1 MQKSISSILIAG
13 KKMKHFFVLFIL
25 ITFFITQ
32 SQAQVYDSLLNIY
45 EEDFP
50 REKIHIHFDRT
61 MYNTGETIFYKLYV
75 MSGLELPSISKNVYV
90 SWYDNNGNYIK
101 QTVAPLFQS
110 SAKGSFEVPTNY
122 KGNFLRAKA
131 YTRWMLNDDSVFLY
145 EKYISIN
152 NGVASKTKNST
163 TPKTRVD
170 VFPEGGTFVQGLIN
184 KIAFKATNNFGTP
197 VFIKGFLVNDKNK
210 VLDTLKVLHDGMGF
224 FKLRPLEA
232 EKYQLN
238 WTDENGIKGT
248 SPITAASKE
257 GSILKIS
264 MDNENAYVQVERT
277 LGVPSNYKYMHLLV
291 HQNQHLIYTV
301 DFKGEE
307 RQVQKVALPIEELLT
322 GVVQFTL
329 FTKDW
334 LPIAERIVMVN
345 NRLHE
350 FNTNLNVGIANSN
363 KRGKN
368 VIEIIIKDTASTN
381 MSISITDASVVMP
394 EQQTIYSDFLLS
406 NDIKGKVYNPAYYF
420 TSDADTVTG
429 HLDLV
434 MLTNGWRR
442 FDWAKMKAGIVPTL
456 HYPRE
461 TELMKLTGKLYAGD
475 LTKSAENLLLNLII
489 LGKDSTKK
497 MLFVPVAKDGSF
509 EDKSVFFY
517 DTSRVYYSIN
527 GKSASENQTVVQF
540 ENGFIKPIL
549 SKIQIDPIGFQAYT
563 TDSTARAKLNL
574 FFVEQE
580 KQRKLL
586 ASITLSEVVVKS
598 RVKTPVQLL
607 EEKYVTGL
615 FSGRDGTSFDLS
627 SDGLA
632 LGAMDILSFLQSRV
646 AGLNISVV
654 GPQASATWRGSNT
667 DFFVNEML
675 TPIQQVQNMNI
686 ADIAFVKALRPPFFG
701 SSGGSGGSGGAIAI
715 YTKRGS
721 ANKGGNINSKGMENM
736 VLGGYSVFKEF
747 FSPEYDKPTASFE
760 ADNRTTL
767 YWNPYV
773 LTNKRSPRVRLEFY
787 NNDISKKL
795 QIVLEGVNANGR
807 LTRVVKYIE

>member
-1 MQKSISSILIAG
+1 MRTHKSQSVQLSKLLTIL
-13 KKMKHFFVLFIL
+13 FFFTI
-25 ITFFITQ
+25 IFSFK
-32 SQAQVYDSLLNIY
+32 SKAQVFDSLFNIY

-50 REKIHIHFDRT
+50 HEKIHIHFDRT

-75 MSGLELPSISKNVYV
+75 MSGLEWPSTSRNVYV

-101 QTVAPLFQS
+101 QTAAPLYQS
-110 SAKGSFEVPTNY
+110 SAKGSFDVPANY
-122 KGNFLRAKA
+122 KGNFLKAKA

-145 EKYISIN
+145 EKDIPIN
-152 NGVASKTKNST
+152 NGVASKAKNSIV
-163 TPKTRVD
+163 PKTRVD

-184 KIAFKATNNFGTP
+184 KITFKATNNFGTP

-210 VLDTLKVLHDGMGF
+210 VLDTLKVLHDGMGT
-224 FKLRPLEA
+224 FKLRPIEG

-248 SPITAASKE
+248 SPIAAASKE
-257 GSILKIS
+257 GAILKIS
-264 MDNENAYVQVERT
+264 MDNEKAYAQVERT
-277 LGVPSNYKYMHLLV
+277 LGVPLNFKHMRLLV
-291 HQNQHLIYTV
+291 HQNQHLLYTV
-301 DFKGEE
+301 EFKGEE

-350 FNTNLNVGIANSN
+350 FNANLNVGIANIN

-368 VIEIIIKDTASTN
+368 VLEIIIKDTAATN

-406 NDIKGKVYNPAYYF
+406 GDIKGKVYNPAYYF
-420 TSDADTVTG
+420 TSDADSVTA

-442 FDWAKMKAGIVPTL
+442 FDWAKMKAGILPTL
-456 HYPRE
+456 NYARE
-461 TELMKLTGKLYAGD
+461 TELMKLTGKLYGTA
-475 LTKSAENLLLNLII
+475 LAKSSENLLLNLII

-497 MLFVPVAKDGSF
+497 MLFLPVAKDGSF
-509 EDKSVFFY
+509 QDTSVFFY

-527 GKSASENQTVVQF
+527 GKSKLENQTVVQF
-540 ENGFIKPIL
+540 ENGLIKPTL
-549 SKIQIDPIGFQAYT
+549 SKIQIDPLGFQAYT
-563 TDSTARAKLNL
+563 TDSLARAKLNL
-574 FFVEQE
+574 FFAEQE

-586 ASITLSEVVVKS
+586 ASMTLAEVVVKA
-598 RVKTPVQLL
+598 RVKTPIQLL
-607 EEKYVTGL
+607 EEKYAKGL
-615 FSGRDGTSFDLS
+615 FSGRDGISFDLL
-627 SDGLA
+627 SDGMA
-632 LGAMDILSFLQSRV
+632 LGAMDVLSFLQSRV
-646 AGLNISVV
+646 PGLSISVA
-654 GPQASATWRGSNT
+654 GAQASATWRGSQT
-667 DFFVNEML
+667 DFFVNEFN
-675 TPIQQVQNMNI
+675 TPIQQVQNINI
-686 ADIAFVKALRPPFFG
+686 ADIAYIKALRPPFFG
-701 SSGGSGGSGGAIAI
+701 SSSGSGGSGGAIAI
-715 YTKRGS
+715 YTKQGS
-721 ANKGGNINSKGMENM
+721 SNKGGNINSKGMENV

-747 FSPEYDKPTASFE
+747 FHPEYDKPTASFE

-795 QIVLEGVNANGR
+795 QIVLEGMNANGR

>member
-1 MQKSISSILIAG
+1 MHMSVSSIFKAG
-13 KKMKHFFVLFIL
+13 NKTKHFFVLFIL
-25 ITFFITQ
+25 MTFFIIK
-32 SQAQVYDSLLNIY
+32 SQAQVYDSLLSIY

-75 MSGLELPSISKNVYV
+75 MSGLESPSISKNVYV
-90 SWYDNNGNYIK
+90 SWYDNNGNFIK

-110 SAKGSFEVPTNY
+110 SAKGSFEVPANY

-131 YTRWMLNDDSVFLY
+131 YTRWMLNEDSVFLY

-152 NGVASKTKNST
+152 NGVDSKINNNT

-170 VFPEGGTFVQGLIN
+170 VFPEGGTFVEGLIN
-184 KIAFKATNNFGTP
+184 KMAFKATNNFGTP
-197 VFIKGFLVNDKNK
+197 VFIKGFLVNNKNK
-210 VLDTLKVLHDGMGF
+210 VLDTLKVLHDGMGT
-224 FKLRPLEA
+224 FKLRPLDG

-238 WTDENGIKGT
+238 WTDENGMKGT
-248 SPITAASKE
+248 SPIAAASKE

-277 LGVPSNYKYMHLLV
+277 LGVPSNFKYMHLLV

-307 RQVQKVALPIEELLT
+307 RQLQKVALPIEELLT

-350 FNTNLNVGIANSN
+350 FNANLNVGIANIN

-368 VIEIIIKDTASTN
+368 VLEIIVKDTSDAN

-420 TSDADTVTG
+420 TSDADSVTAN
-429 HLDLV
+429 LDLV

-442 FDWAKMKAGIVPTL
+442 FDWAKMKTGVLPTSN
-456 HYPRE
+456 YSRE
-461 TELMKLTGKLYAGD
+461 NELMKLTGKFYGGALI
-475 LTKSAENLLLNLII
+475 KPSENLLLNVII
-489 LGKDSTKK
+489 QGKDSSKK
-497 MLFVPVAKDGSF
+497 MLFVPVAKDGTF

-517 DTSRVYYSIN
+517 DTSRLYYSIN
-527 GKSASENQTVVQF
+527 GKSKLENQTVVQF
-540 ENGFIKPIL
+540 DNGLLKPTL
-549 SKIQIDPIGFQAYT
+549 SKIQIDPLGFQAYT
-563 TDSTARAKLNL
+563 TDSAARAKLNL
-574 FFVEQE
+574 FFLEQE

-632 LGAMDILSFLQSRV
+632 LGSMDILSFLQSRV

-654 GPQASATWRGSNT
+654 GPQASATWRGSKT
-667 DFFVNEML
+667 DFFVNELL
-675 TPIQQVQNMNI
+675 TPIEQVQSMNI
-686 ADIAFVKALRPPFFG
+686 IDIAFIKALRPPFFG

-715 YTKRGS
+715 YTKRGGT
-721 ANKGGNINSKGMENM
+721 NKGSNINSKGMENV

-747 FSPEYDKPTASFE
+747 FHPEYDKPTASFE
-760 ADNRTTL
+760 TDNRSTL

-795 QIVLEGVNANGR
+795 QIVLEGMNANGR

>member
-1 MQKSISSILIAG
+1 MRNHIFQLATLTKVFIILFLFTILFSFKSKA
-13 KKMKHFFVLFIL
+13 
-25 ITFFITQ
+25 
-32 SQAQVYDSLLNIY
+32 QAFDSLLNIY

-50 REKIHIHFDRT
+50 HEKIHIHFDKT

-75 MSGLELPSISKNVYV
+75 LSGVEWTSLSKNVYV

-110 SAKGSFEVPTNY
+110 SAKGSFEVPTDY

-163 TPKTRVD
+163 IPKTRVD
-170 VFPEGGTFVQGLIN
+170 VFPEGGTFVQGLMH
-184 KIAFKATNNFGTP
+184 KIAFKATNNFGGP

-210 VLDTLKVLHDGMGF
+210 VLDTLKVLHDGMGA
-224 FKLRPLEA
+224 FKLRPIEG

-238 WTDENGIKGT
+238 WTDENGVKGT
-248 SPITAASKE
+248 SPIAAASKE
-257 GSILKIS
+257 GAILKIS
-264 MDNENAYVQVERT
+264 MDNENAYAQVERS
-277 LGVPSNYKYMHLLV
+277 LAVPLNFKHTRLLV
-291 HQNQHLIYTV
+291 HQNQHLLYTV
-301 DFKGEE
+301 EFKGEE

-350 FNTNLNVGIANSN
+350 FNANLNVGIANTN

-368 VIEIIIKDTASTN
+368 VLEIIIKDTAATN

-406 NDIKGKVYNPAYYF
+406 SDIKGKVYNPAYYF
-420 TSDADTVTG
+420 TSDADSVTA

-442 FDWAKMKAGIVPTL
+442 FDWTKMKAGILPTL
-456 HYPRE
+456 PYPRE
-461 TELMKLTGKLYAGD
+461 TESMKLTGKFYGGALA
-475 LTKSAENLLLNLII
+475 KSTENLLLNVII
-489 LGKDSTKK
+489 QGKDSTNKV
-497 MLFVPVAKDGSF
+497 LFVPVAKDGSF

-527 GKSASENQTVVQF
+527 GKSKLENQTVVQF
-540 ENGFIKPIL
+540 DNGLIKPTL

-563 TDSTARAKLNL
+563 TDSAARAKLNL
-574 FFVEQE
+574 FFAEQE

-586 ASITLSEVVVKS
+586 ASMTLEEVVVKS

-607 EEKYVTGL
+607 EEKYAKGL
-615 FSGRDGTSFDLS
+615 FSGRDGVSFDLS
-627 SDGLA
+627 SDGMA
-632 LGAMDILSFLQSRV
+632 LGSIDALNFLQSRV
-646 AGLNISVV
+646 PGLNISVV
-654 GPQASATWRGSNT
+654 GSQPSATWRGSNT
-667 DFFVNEML
+667 DFYVNEVM
-675 TPIQQVQNMNI
+675 TPIEQVQNINI
-686 ADIAFVKALRPPFFG
+686 GDIAFIKALRPPFFG
-701 SSGGSGGSGGAIAI
+701 SAGGNGGSGGAIAI

-721 ANKGGNINSKGMENM
+721 SNKGGNVNSKGMENV

-747 FSPEYDKPTASFE
+747 FHPEYDKPTASFE

-795 QIVLEGVNANGR
+795 QIVLEGMNVNGR

>member
-110 SAKGSFEVPTNY
+110 SAKGSFEVPANY

-248 SPITAASKE
+248 SPIAAASKE

-350 FNTNLNVGIANSN
+350 FNTNLNVGIANIN

-461 TELMKLTGKLYAGD
+461 TELMKLTGKLYAGA
-475 LTKSAENLLLNLII
+475 LTKSAENILLNLII

-497 MLFVPVAKDGSF
+497 MLFVPVEKDGSF

-549 SKIQIDPIGFQAYT
+549 SKIQIDPLGFQAYT

>member
-1 MQKSISSILIAG
+1 MRTHTFQLAKLSKALTILFFFTIIFSFKS
-13 KKMKHFFVLFIL
+13 K
-25 ITFFITQ
+25 
-32 SQAQVYDSLLNIY
+32 AQVFDSLLNIY
-45 EEDFP
+45 EENFP
-50 REKIHIHFDRT
+50 HEKIHIHFDRT

-75 MSGLELPSISKNVYV
+75 MSGLEWPSTSRNVYV

-101 QTVAPLFQS
+101 QTAAPLYQS
-110 SAKGSFEVPTNY
+110 SAKGSFDVPANY
-122 KGNFLRAKA
+122 KGNFLKAKA

-145 EKYISIN
+145 EKDISIN
-152 NGVASKTKNST
+152 NGVASKAKNSVA
-163 TPKTRVD
+163 PKTRVD
-170 VFPEGGTFVQGLIN
+170 VFPEGGTFVQGLMH
-184 KIAFKATNNFGTP
+184 KIAFKATNNYGIP

-210 VLDTLKVLHDGMGF
+210 VLDTLKVLHDGMGT
-224 FKLRPLEA
+224 FKLRPTEG

-248 SPITAASKE
+248 SPIAAASKE
-257 GSILKIS
+257 GAILKIS
-264 MDNENAYVQVERT
+264 MDNVNAYAQVERS
-277 LGVPSNYKYMHLLV
+277 LGVPLNFKHMRLLV
-291 HQNQHLIYTV
+291 HQNQHLLYTV
-301 DFKGEE
+301 EFKGEE

-350 FNTNLNVGIANSN
+350 FNANLNVGIANIN

-368 VIEIIIKDTASTN
+368 VLEIIVKDTAATN

-406 NDIKGKVYNPAYYF
+406 GDIKGKVYNPAYYF
-420 TSDADTVTG
+420 TSDADSVTA

-442 FDWAKMKAGIVPTL
+442 FDWTKMKAGILPTL
-456 HYPRE
+456 NYARE
-461 TELMKLTGKLYAGD
+461 TELMKLKGKLYGAA
-475 LTKSAENLLLNLII
+475 LAKSTENLLLNLII
-489 LGKDSTKK
+489 QGKDSSNK

-509 EDKSVFFY
+509 EDTSVFFY
-517 DTSRVYYSIN
+517 DTSRVYYTIN
-527 GKSASENQTVVQF
+527 GKSKSENQTVVQF
-540 ENGFIKPIL
+540 DNGLIKPTL
-549 SKIQIDPIGFQAYT
+549 SKIQIDPLGFQAYT
-563 TDSTARAKLNL
+563 TDSLARAKLNL
-574 FFVEQE
+574 FFAEQE

-586 ASITLSEVVVKS
+586 ASMTLTEVVVKA
-598 RVKTPVQLL
+598 RIKTPIQLL
-607 EEKYVTGL
+607 EEKYAKGL
-615 FSGRDGTSFDLS
+615 FSGRDGISFDLS
-627 SDGLA
+627 SDGMA
-632 LGAMDILSFLQSRV
+632 LGAVDVLSFLQSRV
-646 AGLNISVV
+646 PGLSISVA
-654 GPQASATWRGSNT
+654 GAQASATWRGSQT
-667 DFFVNEML
+667 DFFVNEFN
-675 TPIQQVQNMNI
+675 TPIQQVQNINI
-686 ADIAFVKALRPPFFG
+686 ADIAYIKALRPPFFG
-701 SSGGSGGSGGAIAI
+701 SSSGSGGSGGAIAI
-715 YTKRGS
+715 YTKQGS
-721 ANKGGNINSKGMENM
+721 SNKGSNINSKGMENV

-747 FSPEYDKPTASFE
+747 FHPEYDKPTASFE

-795 QIVLEGVNANGR
+795 QIVLEGMNANGR

>member
-1 MQKSISSILIAG
+1 MRNHIFQLAKLNKVLTILFFFTIIFSFKS
-13 KKMKHFFVLFIL
+13 K
-25 ITFFITQ
+25 
-32 SQAQVYDSLLNIY
+32 AQVFDSLLNIY

-50 REKIHIHFDRT
+50 HEKIHIHFDRT
-61 MYNTGETIFYKLYV
+61 MYNTGETIYYKLYV
-75 MSGLELPSISKNVYV
+75 MTGLESPSISKNVYV

-110 SAKGSFEVPTNY
+110 SAKGSFEVPADY

-170 VFPEGGTFVQGLIN
+170 AFPEGGTLVQGLIN

-210 VLDTLKVLHDGMGF
+210 VLDTLKVVHDGMGA
-224 FKLRPLEA
+224 FKLRPLEG

-238 WTDENGIKGT
+238 WTDENGVKGT
-248 SPITAASKE
+248 SPIAAASKE
-257 GSILKIS
+257 GAILKIS
-264 MDNENAYVQVERT
+264 MDNENAYAQVERT
-277 LGVPSNYKYMHLLV
+277 LGVPLNFKHMRLLV
-291 HQNQHLIYTV
+291 HQNQHLLYTV
-301 DFKGEE
+301 EFKGEE

-350 FNTNLNVGIANSN
+350 FNANLNVGIANIN

-368 VIEIIIKDTASTN
+368 VLEIIIKDTAATN
-381 MSISITDASVVMP
+381 MSISITDASVVLP

-406 NDIKGKVYNPAYYF
+406 SDIKGKVYNPAYYF
-420 TSDADTVTG
+420 TSDADTVTA

-434 MLTNGWRR
+434 MLTSGWRR
-442 FDWAKMKAGIVPTL
+442 FDWAKMKAGIFPSFR
-456 HYPRE
+456 YPRE
-461 TELMKLTGKLYAGD
+461 TESMKLTGKFYGGA
-475 LTKSAENLLLNLII
+475 LTKSTEDLMLNVII
-489 LGKDSTKK
+489 QGRDSSKNV
-497 MLFVPVAKDGSF
+497 LFVPVAKDGSF

-527 GKSASENQTVVQF
+527 GKSKLENQTVVQF
-540 ENGFIKPIL
+540 DNGFIKPTL
-549 SKIQIDPIGFQAYT
+549 SKIQIDPLGFQAYT
-563 TDSTARAKLNL
+563 TDSAARAKLNL
-574 FFVEQE
+574 FFAEQE

-586 ASITLSEVVVKS
+586 ASMTLEEVVVKS

-607 EEKYVTGL
+607 EEKYAKGL
-615 FSGRDGTSFDLS
+615 FSGRDGISFDLS
-627 SDGLA
+627 SDGMA
-632 LGAMDILSFLQSRV
+632 LGSVDALNFLQSRV
-646 AGLNISVV
+646 PGLNISVV
-654 GPQASATWRGSNT
+654 GSQPSATWRGSNT
-667 DFFVNEML
+667 DFYVNEVI
-675 TPIQQVQNMNI
+675 TPIEQVQNINI
-686 ADIAFVKALRPPFFG
+686 GDIAFIKALRPPFFG
-701 SSGGSGGSGGAIAI
+701 SAGGNGGSGGAIAI

-721 ANKGGNINSKGMENM
+721 SNKGGNVNSKGMEN
-736 VLGGYSVFKEF
+736 VILGGYSVFKEF
-747 FSPEYDKPTASFE
+747 FSPEYDKPSASFE

-795 QIVLEGVNANGR
+795 QIVLEGMNANGR

>member
-1 MQKSISSILIAG
+1 MQKSISS
-13 KKMKHFFVLFIL
+13 VLFIL
-25 ITFFITQ
+25 SIFFITQ
-32 SQAQVYDSLLNIY
+32 SQAQAYDSLLSIY

-61 MYNTGETIFYKLYV
+61 MYNTGETIYYKLYV
-75 MSGLELPSISKNVYV
+75 MSGLEMPSISKNVYV

-110 SAKGSFEVPTNY
+110 SAKGSFDVPANY
-122 KGNFLRAKA
+122 KGNFLKAKA

-145 EKYISIN
+145 EKDISIN
-152 NGVASKTKNST
+152 NAVVSKPKNT
-163 TPKTRVD
+163 ITPKTRVD

-224 FKLRPLEA
+224 FKLRPLET

-248 SPITAASKE
+248 SPIAAASKE
-257 GSILKIS
+257 GTILKIS

-307 RQVQKVALPIEELLT
+307 RQLQKVALPIEELLT

-350 FNTNLNVGIANSN
+350 FNANLNVGIANIN

-368 VIEIIIKDTASTN
+368 VLEIIVKDTAATN

-420 TSDADTVTG
+420 TSDADTVTA

-442 FDWAKMKAGIVPTL
+442 FDWTKMKAGIFPPL
-456 HYPRE
+456 PYPRE
-461 TELMKLTGKLYAGD
+461 TDLMKLTGKLYAGA
-475 LTKSAENLLLNLII
+475 LTKSAENILLNLII
-489 LGKDSTKK
+489 QGKDSTKK
-497 MLFVPVAKDGSF
+497 MLFVPVEKDGSF

-527 GKSASENQTVVQF
+527 GKSTSENRTVVQF
-540 ENGFIKPIL
+540 ENGFIKPTL
-549 SKIQIDPIGFQAYT
+549 SKIQIDPLGFQAYT

-598 RVKTPVQLL
+598 RVKSPVQLL

-632 LGAMDILSFLQSRV
+632 LGSMDILSFLQSRV
-646 AGLNISVV
+646 AGLIISAV

-675 TPIQQVQNMNI
+675 TPIQQVQSMNI
-686 ADIAFVKALRPPFFG
+686 IDIAFIKALRPPFFG

-715 YTKRGS
+715 YTKRG
-721 ANKGGNINSKGMENM
+721 ATNKGGNINSKGMENV

-795 QIVLEGVNANGR
+795 QIVLEGMNANGR